1 MKSRSQRATKAFLIG
16 FMYLMYA
23 GAVIYGDIMFLQIVS
38 RAFPSSGF
46 LQSFAYAGAVVTAGT
61 ALALPLAL
69 HYWFAPGNQYIW
81 GVIYWVFDAVVLGL
95 NSILAYQIA
104 IGHTDPIF
112 EAWRNISPAT
122 PLFAVIGIGVAFL
135 LDPTHAKRH
144 AEMEGELDQ
153 IDLYKQHVQAA
164 ANSPEVKAV
173 ILQAAKEQAA
183 EYARNIYQI
192 APSTN
197 GHKTYETTVH
207 TDPKNAHPPFP

>member
-1 MKSRSQRATKAFLIG
+1 
-16 FMYLMYA
+16 MYLMYA
-23 GAVIYGDIMFLQIVS
+23 GAVIYGDVMFLQIVS
-38 RAFPSSGF
+38 KAFPSNGF

-81 GVIYWVFDAVVLGL
+81 GICYWVFDAVILGL

-104 IGHTDPIF
+104 LAHVDPIF
-112 EAWRNISPAT
+112 ELWRNISPAT

-173 ILQAAKEQAA
+173 ILEAAKQQAA
-183 EYARNIYQI
+183 EYAKGIYQI

-197 GHKTYETTVH
+197 GKDKTTAAVKP
-207 TDPKNAHPPFP
+207 DPKD